1 MVYVVIMI
9 MTWLFCG
16 VISNFLMR
24 HQSLPKL
31 FRLLL
36 LLEGLLGL
44 IFILIFTK
52 KS

>member
-1 MVYVVIMI
+1 MVYVIMLIVI
-9 MTWLFCG
+9 WLFCG
-16 VISNFLMR
+16 VISNLLMR

-31 FRLLL
+31 FRILL

-44 IFILIFTK
+44 IFIPIFRK